1 MSASDINDLSRLA
14 VHTMTT
20 KPWDLKTAAAKYAAA
35 GIPAITI
42 WRQWLAG
49 MELAAV
55 RRILDDHDLT
65 VAAHCRGGFF
75 PASDASDRQK
85 AIDDNLRCIDEAAAI
100 GAPMVVLVCGAVPGQ
115 SLFESRKQIADG
127 IAACLTHA
135 EARGV
140 KLAIEP
146 LHPMYADDRS
156 AVNTLGQAN
165 DLCDAIGSAWV
176 GIAADVYHLWWDD
189 RLEAEIKRAGSRI
202 LGFHLCDW
210 MTPTSDLLL
219 DRGLMG
225 EGCIN
230 IREIRGW
237 VEATGFTGYHEVE
250 IFSTRHWERDQ
261 DTFLEDIK
269 QAYTNHC

>member
-1 MSASDINDLSRLA
+1 
-14 VHTMTT
+14 
-20 KPWDLKTAAAKYAAA
+20 
-35 GIPAITI
+35 
-42 WRQWLAG
+42 
-49 MELAAV
+49 
-55 RRILDDHDLT
+55 
-65 VAAHCRGGFF
+65 
-75 PASDASDRQK
+75 
-85 AIDDNLRCIDEAAAI
+85 
-100 GAPMVVLVCGAVPGQ
+100 
-115 SLFESRKQIADG
+115 
-127 IAACLTHA
+127 
-135 EARGV
+135 
-140 KLAIEP
+140 
-146 LHPMYADDRS
+146 MYADDRS
-156 AVNTLGQAN
+156 VVNTLGQAN

-202 LGFHLCDW
+202 LGFNLCDW

-269 QAYTNHC
+269 QAYTNNC